1 MDQPRR
7 AHGDE
12 KDEGMHEITRDDT
25 KTEEFT
31 RHESPST
38 PPPQHTTPLSFPIT
52 NSPLASDILRPLSAI
67 SAQRSFPL
75 PTSGSLASLARGHQ
89 HDRADERRI
98 DRDFEASTATTTRS
112 SPGSSWMHER
122 QLQSDSILAATTT
135 TDPSGLGDIGSS
147 TSNAAVRDF
156 TTMVWESSRIA
167 AATGESTTE
176 SKPIQRSG
184 SAYPPSSSFS
194 SPGSSL
200 VEGSSGPL
208 EDDEGAQITPSPFA
222 SIFPDGT
229 DTITPVFIQRY
240 DDDKNDC
247 HENTEDAD
255 HRTVLKYSES
265 LQLFRRRPEDGG
277 ETWKRRVSEYR

>member
-1 MDQPRR
+1 
-7 AHGDE
+7 
-12 KDEGMHEITRDDT
+12 
-25 KTEEFT
+25 
-31 RHESPST
+31 
-38 PPPQHTTPLSFPIT
+38 
-52 NSPLASDILRPLSAI
+52 
-67 SAQRSFPL
+67 
-75 PTSGSLASLARGHQ
+75 
-89 HDRADERRI
+89 
-98 DRDFEASTATTTRS
+98 
-112 SPGSSWMHER
+112 
-122 QLQSDSILAATTT
+122 
-135 TDPSGLGDIGSS
+135 
-147 TSNAAVRDF
+147 
-156 TTMVWESSRIA
+156 MVWESSRIA

-176 SKPIQRSG
+176 SKPIQRS
-184 SAYPPSSSFS
+184 
-194 SPGSSL
+194 
-200 VEGSSGPL
+200 EGSSGPL